1 MMIHGEA
8 LLVHYLLTTHS
19 LQTHYEDILW
29 KNHLHQYPLQTDY
42 QLMTTTTNHYQERLP
57 RKTTRKDYQERL
69 PRKGYQEK
77 ATKKRLPRKG
87 YQRKITKE
95 RPITNNKSSLPVI
108 SLTPKPPPEA
118 LTPSP
123 PNTWPWGSPLSR
135 EKLQIV
141 PRTDCQ

>member
-42 QLMTTTTNHYQERLP
+42 QLMTTTTNHYQPLP
-57 RKTTRKDYQERL
+57 RKAPKKDYQERL

-77 ATKKRLPRKG
+77 ATKERSPKK
-87 YQRKITKE
+87 KITQP
-95 RPITNNKSSLPVI
+95 PITNNKSSLPVI

-118 LTPSP
+118 VTPSP